1 MEMRK
6 IFDSP
11 LANHFSTVMQI
22 SLIDEA
28 FYYTGNNEYPSC
40 HSRESGNPRQNW
52 MPDQV
57 RHDNLSHVYLPE

>member
-1 MEMRK
+1 MVRK
-6 IFDSP
+6 RRMKDFS
-11 LANHFSTVMQI
+11 HFQK
-22 SLIDEA
+22 LD
-28 FYYTGNNEYPSC
+28 YYTGNNEYQSC